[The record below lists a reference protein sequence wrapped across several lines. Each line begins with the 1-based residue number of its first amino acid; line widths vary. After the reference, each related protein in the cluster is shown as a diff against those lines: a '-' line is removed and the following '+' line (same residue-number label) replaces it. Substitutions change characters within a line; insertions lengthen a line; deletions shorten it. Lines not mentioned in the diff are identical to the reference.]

1 MLDSESQA
9 RESFSATRGTTV
21 CERAMPQLGVVVEG
35 QGAGLEEADQL
46 RVVGDPDGDEAVGVQ
61 QALHRKL
68 SEVFERHRWVVLSAA
83 LPGPTRAILRSLS
96 HAR

>member
-1 MLDSESQA
+1 
-9 RESFSATRGTTV
+9 
-21 CERAMPQLGVVVEG
+21 MPQLGVVVEG

-68 SEVFERHRWVVLSAA
+68 SEVFERHRWIELACGRDTHDGHGGSMTMRGT
-83 LPGPTRAILRSLS
+83 LRPGKLTELCSRPAKMSPR
-96 HAR
+96 